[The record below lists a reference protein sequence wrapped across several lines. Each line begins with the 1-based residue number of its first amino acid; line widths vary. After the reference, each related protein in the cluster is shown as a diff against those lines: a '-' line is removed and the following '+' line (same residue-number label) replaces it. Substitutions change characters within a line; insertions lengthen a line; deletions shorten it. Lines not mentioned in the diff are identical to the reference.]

1 MSGYII
7 GTEVSPSTNL
17 DYLIPYVR
25 LRLGDTDSTAYRYT
39 DEWVQSGILAAIQS
53 LSMWWNIKYL
63 LDASNNVYR
72 NTYSTFSFSEP
83 PIVEPQDNQIIVLM
97 ATYIILE
104 GSLENSAWNFV
115 SWRDAE
121 ISFSNLESSRAR
133 NSTLE
138 RLWLELTSTM
148 KVPTK
153 RLAKTLKG
161 SLPGYLNNDYE
172 KIGK

>member
-1 MSGYII
+1 M
-7 GTEVSPSTNL
+7 TETTNL

-25 LRLGDTDSTAYRYT
+25 LRLGDTNSDAYRYLT
-39 DEWVQSGILAAIQS
+39 DWIQTALIAS
-53 LSMWWNIKYL
+53 ITTLGNWWNIKYL
-63 LDASNNVYR
+63 VNSSDEVYR
-72 NTYSTFSFSEP
+72 NTYCNFTFSEP
-83 PIVEPQDNQIIVLM
+83 PVVEPQDNQVIVLM

-104 GSLENSAWNFV
+104 GSLENSAWDFV

-133 NSTLE
+133 SNTLA
-138 RLWLELTSTM
+138 RLWAELTSTM

-153 RLAKTLKG
+153 KLARTMKG